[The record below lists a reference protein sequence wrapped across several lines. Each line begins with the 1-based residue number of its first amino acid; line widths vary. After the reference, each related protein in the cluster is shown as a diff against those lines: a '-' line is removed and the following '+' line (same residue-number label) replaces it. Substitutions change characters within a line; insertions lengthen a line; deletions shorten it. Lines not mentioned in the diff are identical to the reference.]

1 MGGVV
6 SAVTSVV
13 KGVVGVF
20 EKAIEVV
27 VDVVDVSI
35 KTITVPTEIVFNTV
49 IKGESFSGSV
59 AKGISELAKDF
70 GDVYESL
77 FDDVLGIDDNSFF
90 GIKGGLFSKLG
101 MLTKDF
107 MHDHAT
113 QTIGIGIIVALLV
126 VTFAFPPA
134 YGFAG
139 SVALAAFEAGITS
152 SIALMGIYY
161 ASIAAI
167 TLGISAISSGII
179 DGAILA
185 MYPSLLDSIYLFEQQ
200 QETLRIA
207 GLAAIMNGT
216 IYDRLAGG
224 WMYGSQFAGDV
235 YYDASTVG
243 NLNISVGGEFKLT
256 PHAIN
261 TQFGYQDSTLKDLAG
276 STNFSVLKTKD

>member
-126 VTFAFPPA
+126 VTFAFPPT

-179 DGAILA
+179 DGAVLA
-185 MYPSLLDSIYLFEQQ
+185 MYPSLLDNIYLFEQQ

>member
-113 QTIGIGIIVALLV
+113 QTIGIGIIVALIGV
-126 VTFAFPPA
+126 SIMFPPA

-139 SVALAAFEAGITS
+139 SVALAAFEAGVIS
-152 SIALMGIYY
+152 SILLMGAYY
-161 ASIAAI
+161 AALGAVS
-167 TLGISAISSGII
+167 LGISIIISGII

>member
-113 QTIGIGIIVALLV
+113 QTIGIGITVALLV
-126 VTFAFPPA
+126 VTFAFPPT

-179 DGAILA
+179 DGAVLA
-185 MYPSLLDSIYLFEQQ
+185 MYPSLLDNIYLFEQQ